1 MFFLGMYT
9 LFAITTAIVSLLEL
23 LGPVISFRVKNSKP
37 VEHVY
42 LTYFVFFCIALLIAP
57 LVFLSCIVPSM
68 GERFR
73 DTLEK
78 GLFEEAK

>member
-1 MFFLGMYT
+1 MVLLSMYA
-9 LFAITTAIVSLLEL
+9 LFALTTAIVSLLEL
-23 LGPVISFRVKNSKP
+23 LGPVINFRIKNKKP

-42 LTYFVFFCIALLIAP
+42 LTYFVFFCISLLIAP

-73 DTLEK
+73 ETLEK